1 MKRLLVIL
9 FTYSATAWADSL
21 LDPQG
26 QDLYAMRPLQP
37 GELVTVIITDRVS
50 TSQEVNI
57 QNQSESNV
65 DLPIGKGLLK
75 LFLGGG
81 MNSKGDMQ
89 RKESASSQSQFQYT
103 VTARVASVEPGNVIV
118 LEARNSVEL
127 DGKLR
132 ELELRG
138 RVRRQDIGLNNS
150 VSSDRLADA
159 QVLVDG
165 AQSSPTGSGFGIFD
179 FLLAPFR

>member
-9 FTYSATAWADSL
+9 FALAGTTWADSL
-21 LDPQG
+21 LDPQA
-26 QDLYAMRPLQP
+26 QDPYSMRPLQP
-37 GELVTVIITDRVS
+37 GELVTVVITDRVS
-50 TSQEVNI
+50 TTQQVNI
-57 QNQSESNV
+57 QNQSQTDV
-65 DLPIGKGLLK
+65 DLPLGKGLLK

-81 MNSKGDMQ
+81 MSSKGDLQ

-103 VTARVASVEPGNVIV
+103 VTAKVAAVEPGNVIV

-150 VSSDRLADA
+150 VSSERLADA

-165 AQSSPTGSGFGIFD
+165 AQSSPTGNGLGIFD